1 MTKRG
6 IQDGVQ
12 IYFCKDCKKRF
23 RNKRRE
29 DGIITRLIW
38 IDYVFHK
45 QTLRELT
52 KIYSLD
58 KKTVYSHILKY
69 TIKEKK
75 HNPRAIRLLVDALY
89 FGDRKE
95 KTTWC
100 VVVFRDDIT
109 KENLWWTFTDTET
122 TSVYVQGKYF
132 LEEKGYTILSVT
144 GDVFSAI
151 RQAFLGIPYQMCHV
165 HMERL
170 VIRGT
175 TRNPLLLPG
184 QVLLALARSI
194 FDTNQVTFT
203 TRLNEFT
210 SMYRDFLNEKTTSV
224 VTGQTW
230 YVHDGLR
237 SAYVSIKN
245 FLPYLFT
252 YEKDIQIPRNTNS
265 LEGHFAHI
273 RDVVNIHRGASRSL
287 KEKMLHTILLA
298 STISPKDE
306 ELGDIL

>member
-1 MTKRG
+1 M
-6 IQDGVQ
+6 
-12 IYFCKDCKKRF
+12 
-23 RNKRRE
+23 
-29 DGIITRLIW
+29 
-38 IDYVFHK
+38 
-45 QTLRELT
+45 
-52 KIYSLD
+52 
-58 KKTVYSHILKY
+58 HILKY
-69 TIKEKK
+69 TIKEKA
-75 HNPRAIRLLVDALY
+75 HNPRPVRLLVDALY
-89 FGDRKE
+89 FGDRNE
-95 KTTWC
+95 KTAWC
-100 VVVFRDDIT
+100 VIVFRDDIT
-109 KENLWWTFTDTET
+109 KENLWWMFTDTET

-132 LEEKGYTILSVT
+132 LEEKGYTIISVT
-144 GDVFSAI
+144 GDGFSAI
-151 RQAFLGIPYQMCHV
+151 RQAFLGIPYQMCQV

-170 VIRGT
+170 VIRGI

-184 QVLLALARSI
+184 QVLLALTRSI
-194 FDTNQVTFT
+194 FETDRETFT
-203 TRLNEFT
+203 SRLNEFT
-210 SMYRDFLNEKTTSV
+210 FMYRDFLNEKATSL

-252 YEKDIQIPRNTNS
+252 HEKDNQIPRTTNS

-306 ELGDIL
+306 ELDEIL

>member
-1 MTKRG
+1 M
-6 IQDGVQ
+6 
-12 IYFCKDCKKRF
+12 
-23 RNKRRE
+23 
-29 DGIITRLIW
+29 IW

-58 KKTVYSHILKY
+58 KKTIYSHILKY
-69 TIKEKK
+69 TIKEKI
-75 HNPRAIRLLVDALY
+75 HNPRPVRLLVDALY
-89 FGDRKE
+89 FGDRNE
-95 KTTWC
+95 NTTWC

-109 KENLWWTFTDTET
+109 KENLWWAFTETET
-122 TSVYVQGKYF
+122 TSVYVQGKSF
-132 LEEKGYTILSVT
+132 LEEKGYNILSVT
-144 GDVFSAI
+144 GDGFSAI
-151 RQAFLGIPYQMCHV
+151 RQSFLGIPYQMCQV

-175 TRNPLLLPG
+175 TRSPLLLPG
-184 QVLLALARSI
+184 QALLALTRSI
-194 FDTNQVTFT
+194 FDTDRETFT
-203 TRLNEFT
+203 RRLNEFT
-210 SMYRDFLNEKTTSV
+210 FRYKDFLNEKATSV

-252 YEKDIQIPRNTNS
+252 YEKDNQIPRTTNS

-273 RDVVNIHRGASRSL
+273 RDVVNIHRGASRYL
-287 KEKMLHTILLA
+287 KEKILHTILLA

-306 ELGDIL
+306 ELDDIL

>member
-1 MTKRG
+1 M
-6 IQDGVQ
+6 V
-12 IYFCKDCKKRF
+12 
-23 RNKRRE
+23 
-29 DGIITRLIW
+29 
-38 IDYVFHK
+38 
-45 QTLRELT
+45 
-52 KIYSLD
+52 KIYDLD
-58 KKTVYSHILKY
+58 KKTIYSHILKY
-69 TIKEKK
+69 TIKEKIHK
-75 HNPRAIRLLVDALY
+75 PRIVRLLVDALY
-89 FGDRKE
+89 FGDRNE

-100 VVVFRDDIT
+100 VIVFRDDIT

-122 TSVYVQGKYF
+122 TSAHLQGKYF
-132 LEEKGYTILSVT
+132 LEEKGYIILSVT
-144 GDVFSAI
+144 GDGFSAI
-151 RQAFLGIPYQMCHV
+151 RQAFLGIPYQMCQV

-184 QVLLALARSI
+184 QVLLALTRSI
-194 FDTNQVTFT
+194 FETDQTTFT
-203 TRLNEFT
+203 VRLNEFT
-210 SMYRDFLNEKTTSV
+210 FMYRDFLNEKATSV

-237 SAYVSIKN
+237 SAYVSVKN

-252 YEKDIQIPRNTNS
+252 HEKDSQIPRTTNS

-287 KEKMLHTILLA
+287 KEKILHTILLA

-306 ELGDIL
+306 ELCEIL